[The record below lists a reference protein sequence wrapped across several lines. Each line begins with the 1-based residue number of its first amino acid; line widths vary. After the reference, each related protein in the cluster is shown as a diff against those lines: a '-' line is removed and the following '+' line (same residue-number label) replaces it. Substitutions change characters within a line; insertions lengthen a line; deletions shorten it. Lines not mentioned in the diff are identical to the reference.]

1 MSGRVCFVR
10 FVNFAK
16 CQKVPALTV
25 RIRNVT
31 QRQTRRIKLVIPM
44 CPRCCCL
51 RQHGYKDPILESE
64 IDKGDGI
71 DGRYH
76 LGRKRHVLSFE
87 FIIKFDLLCCQSNM
101 TAAWIPIVCRNM

>member
-64 IDKGDGI
+64 IDKGGWHRWQI
-71 DGRYH
+71 SSRAEKTCAFIRVYH
-76 LGRKRHVLSFE
+76 
-87 FIIKFDLLCCQSNM
+87 
-101 TAAWIPIVCRNM
+101 